1 MDSIFS
7 SLVGAVGG
15 GGLVG
20 TLVLLLIKHS
30 LERDRQER
38 EQLALQVARLET
50 EKIAKLE
57 HQLDQ
62 HLESANPR
70 AVAIELEHLA
80 EALREN
86 TSLQREAGLKIA
98 RIDKELASSI
108 DRIAGLQ
115 LWLASI
121 NDTVQHHLTGG
132 APYGK

>member
-57 HQLDQ
+57 RQLDQ

-70 AVAIELEHLA
+70 AVAVELEHLA

-121 NDTVQHHLTGG
+121 NDTVQLHLNGG
-132 APYGK
+132 APHGK

>member
-1 MDSIFS
+1 MESILS

-20 TLVLLLIKHS
+20 TLVLFLIKHS

-38 EQLALQVARLET
+38 EQLALQVTRLET

-57 HQLDQ
+57 RQLDQ
-62 HLESANPR
+62 HLENANPR
-70 AVAIELEHLA
+70 AVAVELKHLA

-86 TSLQREAGLKIA
+86 TSIQREAGLKIA
-98 RIDKELASSI
+98 RIDKELAASI
-108 DRIAGLQ
+108 DRTAGLQ

-121 NDTVQHHLTGG
+121 NDTLQNHLNG
-132 APYGK
+132 AVNHGK